1 LKKTLSKHA
10 FYSKISKIKGEMREI
25 MIKDNYQKMYNTI
38 EKLSSWQYIDTLKL
52 KVSDIERFCQNLE
65 LDVERKANN
74 EKIEIQSQIPIMAT
88 HFYYYLYEY
97 KHIPTQKEFISF
109 YIRANE
115 AWIRKNVPTN
125 ELKKALL
132 GRLSRTYPSLLR
144 DIHFYHVLKES
155 EKFDNVLYNLRYD
168 LFGKVDIFV
177 QQHGVAYGLQLRTK
191 TANSNKYYIK
201 KPNRHAI
208 PAKSV
213 LLDLPIDLSQAKS
226 IKTKKNWLKVYD
238 VRKVHEVLSLIQQHQ
253 EKVMSVS

>member
-1 LKKTLSKHA
+1 
-10 FYSKISKIKGEMREI
+10 
-25 MIKDNYQKMYNTI
+25 
-38 EKLSSWQYIDTLKL
+38 
-52 KVSDIERFCQNLE
+52 
-65 LDVERKANN
+65 
-74 EKIEIQSQIPIMAT
+74 
-88 HFYYYLYEY
+88 
-97 KHIPTQKEFISF
+97 
-109 YIRANE
+109 
-115 AWIRKNVPTN
+115 
-125 ELKKALL
+125 
-132 GRLSRTYPSLLR
+132 LR